1 MVLFIIQLVRLVTIV
16 LLVWTE
22 NTTAS
27 DAYPLISSIHEVTN
41 VGIRSHIFT
50 FYDNV
55 WLGYNAYNHP
65 SEGVNGILFPRWEFH
80 DGSRWEFVLCACQ
93 RLGGNWK

>member
-65 SEGVNGILFPRWEFH
+65 SEGVNGILFPR
-80 DGSRWEFVLCACQ
+80 
-93 RLGGNWK
+93 